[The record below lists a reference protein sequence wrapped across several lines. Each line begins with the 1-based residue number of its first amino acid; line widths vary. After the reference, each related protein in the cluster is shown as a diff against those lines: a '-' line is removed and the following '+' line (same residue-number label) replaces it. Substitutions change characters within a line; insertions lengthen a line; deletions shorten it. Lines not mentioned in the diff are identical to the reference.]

1 MKRYS
6 ILFLIFAFACG
17 VISCSENESDT
28 TTPNEETNGSTEVT
42 KEPQPEPEPEEESA
56 ESKTRKELATNLMSM
71 MSSFADTVSTIRDK
85 ESAESAVTKFDE
97 IATEFEALA
106 SKMEKVGAPTGK
118 QIKEFSALFSK
129 TEEELQEKMQPVLG
143 FLLGDEEVGK
153 ILSPA
158 FQSFGERMEKLN
170 PIIEK
175 WGANGGESDEPDAA
189 TPIVEDELIP
199 APIPEESP

>member
-1 MKRYS
+1 MKKYS
-6 ILFLIFAFACG
+6 ILFLIFAFVCG
-17 VISCSENESDT
+17 AISCGKKEADS
-28 TTPNEETNGSTEVT
+28 TTPNEEPKGSSELT
-42 KEPQPEPEPEEESA
+42 KQPEPEPEPEATSA
-56 ESKTRKELATNLMSM
+56 ELKARKEVATNLMSM

-85 ESAESAVTKFDE
+85 ESAEAAAAKFDQ
-97 IATEFEALA
+97 IATDFEALA

-118 QIKEFSALFSK
+118 QIEEFSALFSK

-143 FLLGDEEVGK
+143 FLLGDEEVGV

-175 WGANGGESDEPDAA
+175 WGANGGEEESITVEEGEI
-189 TPIVEDELIP
+189 PI
-199 APIPEESP
+199 PIPEEAP